1 MERKNFGPFTHFGM
15 DAALCFIGW
24 VRPNPVPPVL
34 ALIICIDTHKLGQFV
49 HKLGSIIILIGLVW
63 LCWECLQSATVLW
76 DSTERELLPLK
87 RLELLWDPWGR
98 HSPTET
104 QTKPKKLRRR
114 GEESWCDLLF
124 LWNAGFCSLLPKNHI
139 LSSPWCTKQREEAGK
154 TTPWGVCKPNKEQ
167 ETQTPC
173 ALLYQIYVKKQ
184 VILTKTRATPP
195 YLFQFHLNCN
205 RGRNG
210 CWDQGGIIRVT
221 WWSLS

>member
-1 MERKNFGPFTHFGM
+1 MQISAQESFILLPPATSSALPCTPSMLPEQNNTNLHILAMERKNFGPFTHFGM

-49 HKLGSIIILIGLVW
+49 HKLGSIIMLIGLVW

-124 LWNAGFCSLLPKNHI
+124 LWNAGFSA
-139 LSSPWCTKQREEAGK
+139 S
-154 TTPWGVCKPNKEQ
+154 
-167 ETQTPC
+167 
-173 ALLYQIYVKKQ
+173 
-184 VILTKTRATPP
+184 
-195 YLFQFHLNCN
+195 
-205 RGRNG
+205 
-210 CWDQGGIIRVT
+210 
-221 WWSLS
+221 